1 MSNLFEDYYEIDDMR
16 DKLDAIIELV
26 HSAPRRVFLT
36 KQGKVK
42 AIVIG
47 PEDYEDLWNI
57 ELDRDMALAR
67 EESARG
73 EVYTHEEVMAQM
85 RELEARLRS
94 Q

>member
-1 MSNLFEDYYEIDDMR
+1 MSNLYEDYREIDNVR
-16 DKLDAIIELV
+16 DKMDFVIELV
-26 HSAPRRVFLT
+26 RSAPRRVFLT
-36 KQGKVK
+36 KDGQVQ

-73 EVYTHEEVMAQM
+73 ETYTHEEVMAHM
-85 RELEARLRS
+85 RELEARLRN